1 MSILAHTLPARYQ
14 DQIAAQLDAANRAA
28 YPQLTTAK
36 PRLRQDRTGL
46 NKTEA
51 AFLAHLHTLYSGKGV
66 HITAQGMTLKLA
78 NGVRYTPDFIVALSP
93 VVQEIAQVLAF
104 ETKGWMR
111 EDAAIKA
118 KMAAQ
123 QWPWIALY
131 IATKRKGGGWDIERV
146 CA

>member
-1 MSILAHTLPARYQ
+1 MSLPAHTLPARYQ
-14 DQIAAQLDAANRAA
+14 DQIAAQLDAANRAR

-51 AFLAHLHTLYSGKGV
+51 GFLAHLRTLYSGAGV
-66 HITAQGMTLKLA
+66 QITAQGMTLKLA

-104 ETKGWMR
+104 ETKGFMR
-111 EDAAIKA
+111 DDACVKIKV
-118 KMAAQ
+118 AAQ
-123 QWPWIALY
+123 QWPWIAFHLV
-131 IATKRKGGGWDIERV
+131 TRRKGAWEVERV

>member
-1 MSILAHTLPARYQ
+1 MSIAPHTLPARYQ

-51 AFLAHLHTLYSGKGV
+51 AFLAHLHSLYSGKGV

-93 VVQEIAQVLAF
+93 VVQDIAQVLAF
-104 ETKGWMR
+104 ETKGFLR
-111 EDAAIKA
+111 DDAGVKIKV
-118 KMAAQ
+118 AAQ
-123 QWPWIALY
+123 QWPWIAFHLV
-131 IATKRKGGGWDIERV
+131 TKRKGGWDVERV